1 MQKITLTIRCLH
13 YQEKVMIHRLVIER
27 RIRPDKTGRLIYREI
42 SIEITRNDK
51 ILYAAETSI
60 LIGGFYLKQKKIKLS
75 FGKGEGWARRKM
87 FQAKFNF

>member
-51 ILYAAETSI
+51 IFYAAEMSI
-60 LIGGFYLKQKKIKLS
+60 LIRGFYLKKKNQVIFLQR
-75 FGKGEGWARRKM
+75 GGVGE
-87 FQAKFNF
+87 AKDASSQV